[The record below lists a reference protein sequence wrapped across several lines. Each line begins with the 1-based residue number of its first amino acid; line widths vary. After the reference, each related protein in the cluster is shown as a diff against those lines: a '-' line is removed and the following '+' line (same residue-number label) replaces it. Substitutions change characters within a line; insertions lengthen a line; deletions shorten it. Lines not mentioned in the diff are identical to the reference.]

1 MTLNLEAWQKRVLL
15 LLGLIAVAAL
25 FALAFTAGRVA
36 ATPETPGTNS
46 ADAGFARDMQVHHS
60 QAVEMSRIVRD
71 QTDDVVIR
79 TIAYD
84 IAMTQQHQVGQMY
97 AWLEEWG
104 LPQSTDADR
113 MAWMAGSGHTA
124 HADEDTDADG
134 EGDASAVAADGLMP
148 GMATPEEMDALAE
161 ATGEDAERLYLE
173 LMIDHHAAGVDM
185 AQAGV
190 ELTDEPEVRELAR
203 KMAAGQATEI
213 TAMEDLLAQL

>member
-1 MTLNLEAWQKRVLL
+1 MTLNLEAWQKRVLI

-25 FALAFTAGRVA
+25 FALAFTAGRVTA
-36 ATPETPGTNS
+36 SPQYPGNNS

-84 IAMTQQHQVGQMY
+84 IAMTQQHQIGQMY

-113 MAWMAGSGHTA
+113 MAWMAGSGHSA
-124 HADEDTDADG
+124 HADTDDDG
-134 EGDASAVAADGLMP
+134 GPVPADGLMP
-148 GMATPEEMDALAE
+148 GMATPEEMEALAE

-173 LMIDHHAAGVDM
+173 LMIDHHIAGVDM
-185 AQAGV
+185 AEAGV
-190 ELTDEPEVRELAR
+190 ELANEPEVVELAR
-203 KMAAGQATEI
+203 KMAASQAEEI
-213 TAMEDLLAQL
+213 AAMEDLLAQL

>member
-1 MTLNLEAWQKRVLL
+1 MTLNLAAWQKRVLL
-15 LLGLIAVAAL
+15 LLGLVAVAGL

-36 ATPETPGTNS
+36 AAPENPGNDS
-46 ADAGFARDMQVHHS
+46 ADAGFARDMQVHHA

-71 QTDDVVIR
+71 RTDDVVLR

-84 IAMTQQHQVGQMY
+84 IAMTQQHQIGQMY

-113 MAWMAGSGHTA
+113 MAWMAAGGHGHSG
-124 HADEDTDADG
+124 DDG
-134 EGDASAVAADGLMP
+134 ATPVTADGLMP
-148 GMATPEEMDALAE
+148 GMATPEEMQALSE

-173 LMIDHHAAGVDM
+173 LMIDHHIAGVDM
-185 AQAGV
+185 AEAGM
-190 ELTDEPEVRELAR
+190 ELADEPEVRELAG